1 MNNQDPFAIVM
12 QFFYRNSVPQPFMET
27 GFGASGLGERRRA
40 DDGTGSFV
48 ANSQDNLA
56 AALVCN
62 GDAIFDQRIEMEAT

>member
-48 ANSQDNLA
+48 GNS
-56 AALVCN
+56 
-62 GDAIFDQRIEMEAT
+62 